1 MCIVAMSMNT
11 RLVDRM
17 RMVLGGLAKFDSW
30 LGVDM
35 DAIITLGESGGGRL
49 DINSLRTVV
58 GMYVG
63 ARNVGEINVIEK
75 TFYVTI
81 NPSDCGDN
89 VSAQFGGFVD
99 EDQVINVGT
108 NGIKETVHVKRD
120 MVLYLYRT
128 GRFILLVYISDF
140 SKLVELLVQLWPG
153 GLPSKRRLTYLTK
166 EPILWH
172 GKKNDLVRDWGADIF
187 LRYRVYMEVSQFEN
201 IFCDYENL
209 QDIDDSRKRTVKET
223 VLMIFD
229 IYNLKF
235 TVLSCIDLINSL
247 LGKLVVDRSKLTVQE
262 SRDLI
267 DRLNLVSEQRARRW
281 GTWGVN
287 KTY

>member
-63 ARNVGEINVIEK
+63 ATNVGEIDWKYETFSVTEKIADYGDTVFATFYGAIDRPEVIE
-75 TFYVTI
+75 
-81 NPSDCGDN
+81 
-89 VSAQFGGFVD
+89 FGAGRQERTNFVRNAGLRL
-99 EDQVINVGT
+99 ESSG
-108 NGIKETVHVKRD
+108 NGIVSIAIRD
-120 MVLYLYRT
+120 FGDL
-128 GRFILLVYISDF
+128 I
-140 SKLVELLVQLWPG
+140 ELLVQLWPG

-262 SRDLI
+262 SRDLT

>member
-35 DAIITLGESGGGRL
+35 DAIITLGESGGGIL

-63 ARNVGEINVIEK
+63 ATNVGEIDRKYETFSVTEKIADYGDTVFATFYGAIDRPEVIEFGAGRQER
-75 TFYVTI
+75 TNFVRNAGLCLESSGNRI
-81 NPSDCGDN
+81 VSIAICDFGDL
-89 VSAQFGGFVD
+89 
-99 EDQVINVGT
+99 I
-108 NGIKETVHVKRD
+108 
-120 MVLYLYRT
+120 
-128 GRFILLVYISDF
+128 
-140 SKLVELLVQLWPG
+140 ELLVQLWPG

-172 GKKNDLVRDWGADIF
+172 GKKNDLVRDWGANIF

-262 SRDLI
+262 SRDLT

>member
-63 ARNVGEINVIEK
+63 ATNVGEIDWKYETFSVTEKIADYGDTVFATFYGAIDRPEVIE
-75 TFYVTI
+75 
-81 NPSDCGDN
+81 
-89 VSAQFGGFVD
+89 FGAGRQERTNFVRNAGLRL
-99 EDQVINVGT
+99 ESSG
-108 NGIKETVHVKRD
+108 NGIVSIAIRD
-120 MVLYLYRT
+120 FGDL
-128 GRFILLVYISDF
+128 I
-140 SKLVELLVQLWPG
+140 ELLVQLWPG

-172 GKKNDLVRDWGADIF
+172 GKKMILSETGELIF
-187 LRYRVYMEVSQFEN
+187 SLGTGYTWRSVS
-201 IFCDYENL
+201 
-209 QDIDDSRKRTVKET
+209 SR
-223 VLMIFD
+223 
-229 IYNLKF
+229 IYF
-235 TVLSCIDLINSL
+235 AIM
-247 LGKLVVDRSKLTVQE
+247 
-262 SRDLI
+262 
-267 DRLNLVSEQRARRW
+267 
-281 GTWGVN
+281 
-287 KTY
+287 KTYRT

>member
-1 MCIVAMSMNT
+1 
-11 RLVDRM
+11 
-17 RMVLGGLAKFDSW
+17 
-30 LGVDM
+30 
-35 DAIITLGESGGGRL
+35 
-49 DINSLRTVV
+49 
-58 GMYVG
+58 
-63 ARNVGEINVIEK
+63 
-75 TFYVTI
+75 
-81 NPSDCGDN
+81 
-89 VSAQFGGFVD
+89 
-99 EDQVINVGT
+99 
-108 NGIKETVHVKRD
+108 
-120 MVLYLYRT
+120 
-128 GRFILLVYISDF
+128 
-140 SKLVELLVQLWPG
+140 
-153 GLPSKRRLTYLTK
+153 
-166 EPILWH
+166 
-172 GKKNDLVRDWGADIF
+172 
-187 LRYRVYMEVSQFEN
+187 MEVSQFEN

>member
-63 ARNVGEINVIEK
+63 ATNVGAIDWKYETFSVTEKIADYGDTVFATFYGAIDRPEVIE
-75 TFYVTI
+75 FGLGGQEGI
-81 NPSDCGDN
+81 NFVRNAGLCLESSGDRI
-89 VSAQFGGFVD
+89 VSIAIRDFGD
-99 EDQVINVGT
+99 LI
-108 NGIKETVHVKRD
+108 
-120 MVLYLYRT
+120 
-128 GRFILLVYISDF
+128 
-140 SKLVELLVQLWPG
+140 ELLVQLWPG

-172 GKKNDLVRDWGADIF
+172 GKKMILSETGEIIF
-187 LRYRVYMEVSQFEN
+187 SLGTGYTWRSVS
-201 IFCDYENL
+201 
-209 QDIDDSRKRTVKET
+209 SR
-223 VLMIFD
+223 
-229 IYNLKF
+229 IYF
-235 TVLSCIDLINSL
+235 AIM
-247 LGKLVVDRSKLTVQE
+247 
-262 SRDLI
+262 
-267 DRLNLVSEQRARRW
+267 
-281 GTWGVN
+281 
-287 KTY
+287 KTYRT

>member
-58 GMYVG
+58 DMYVG
-63 ARNVGEINVIEK
+63 ATNVGEIDWKYETFSVTEKIADYGDTVFATFYGAIDRPEVIE
-75 TFYVTI
+75 
-81 NPSDCGDN
+81 
-89 VSAQFGGFVD
+89 FGAGRQERTNFVRNAGLRL
-99 EDQVINVGT
+99 ESSG
-108 NGIKETVHVKRD
+108 NGIVSIAIRD
-120 MVLYLYRT
+120 FGDL
-128 GRFILLVYISDF
+128 I
-140 SKLVELLVQLWPG
+140 ELLVQLWPG

-172 GKKNDLVRDWGADIF
+172 GKKNDLVRDWGANIF

-209 QDIDDSRKRTVKET
+209 QDIDESRKRTVKET

-262 SRDLI
+262 SRDLT

>member
-63 ARNVGEINVIEK
+63 ATNVGEIDWKYETFSVTEKIADYGDTVFATFYGAIDRPEVIE
-75 TFYVTI
+75 
-81 NPSDCGDN
+81 
-89 VSAQFGGFVD
+89 FGAGRQERTNFVRNAGLRL
-99 EDQVINVGT
+99 ESSG
-108 NGIKETVHVKRD
+108 NGIVSIAIRD
-120 MVLYLYRT
+120 FGDL
-128 GRFILLVYISDF
+128 I
-140 SKLVELLVQLWPG
+140 ELLVQLWPG

-172 GKKNDLVRDWGADIF
+172 GKKNDLVRDWGANIF

-209 QDIDDSRKRTVKET
+209 QDIDESRKRTVKET

-229 IYNLKF
+229 NYNLRY
-235 TVLSCIDLINSL
+235 TALSCIDLINSL

-262 SRDLI
+262 SRDLT

>member
-63 ARNVGEINVIEK
+63 ATNVGEIDWKYETFSVTEKIADYGDTVFATFYGAIDRPEVIE
-75 TFYVTI
+75 
-81 NPSDCGDN
+81 
-89 VSAQFGGFVD
+89 FGAGRQERTNFVRNAGLRL
-99 EDQVINVGT
+99 ESSG
-108 NGIKETVHVKRD
+108 NGIVSIAIRD
-120 MVLYLYRT
+120 FGDL
-128 GRFILLVYISDF
+128 I
-140 SKLVELLVQLWPG
+140 ELLVQLWPG

-172 GKKNDLVRDWGADIF
+172 GKKNDLVRDWGDNIF

-209 QDIDDSRKRTVKET
+209 QDIDESRKRTVKET

-229 IYNLKF
+229 NYNLRY
-235 TVLSCIDLINSL
+235 TALSCIDLINSL

>member
-63 ARNVGEINVIEK
+63 ATNVGEIDWKYETFSVTEKIADYGDTVFATFYGAIDRPEVIE
-75 TFYVTI
+75 
-81 NPSDCGDN
+81 
-89 VSAQFGGFVD
+89 FGAGRQERTNFVRNAGLRL
-99 EDQVINVGT
+99 ESSG
-108 NGIKETVHVKRD
+108 NGIVSIAIRD
-120 MVLYLYRT
+120 FGDL
-128 GRFILLVYISDF
+128 I
-140 SKLVELLVQLWPG
+140 ELLVQLWPG

-172 GKKNDLVRDWGADIF
+172 GKKNDLVRDWGDNIF

-209 QDIDDSRKRTVKET
+209 QDIDESRKRTVKET

-229 IYNLKF
+229 IYNLGC

-262 SRDLI
+262 SRDLT

>member
-63 ARNVGEINVIEK
+63 ATNVGEIDWKYETFSVTEKIADYGDTVFATFYGAIDRPEVIEFGAGRQER
-75 TFYVTI
+75 TNFVR
-81 NPSDCGDN
+81 NAGLCLESSGDRI
-89 VSAQFGGFVD
+89 VSIAIRDFGD
-99 EDQVINVGT
+99 LI
-108 NGIKETVHVKRD
+108 
-120 MVLYLYRT
+120 
-128 GRFILLVYISDF
+128 
-140 SKLVELLVQLWPG
+140 ELLVQLWPG

-172 GKKNDLVRDWGADIF
+172 GKKNDLVRDWGANIF

-209 QDIDDSRKRTVKET
+209 QDIDESRKRTVKET

-229 IYNLKF
+229 NYNLRY
-235 TVLSCIDLINSL
+235 TALSCIDLINSL

>member
-63 ARNVGEINVIEK
+63 ATNVGEIDWKYETFSVTEKIADYGDTVFATFYGAIDRPEVIE
-75 TFYVTI
+75 FGAGRQERI
-81 NPSDCGDN
+81 N
-89 VSAQFGGFVD
+89 FVRNAGLRL
-99 EDQVINVGT
+99 EISG
-108 NGIKETVHVKRD
+108 NGIVSIAIRD
-120 MVLYLYRT
+120 FGDL
-128 GRFILLVYISDF
+128 I
-140 SKLVELLVQLWPG
+140 ELLVQLWPG

-172 GKKNDLVRDWGADIF
+172 GKKNDLVRDWGANIF

-209 QDIDDSRKRTVKET
+209 QDIDESRKRTVKET

-229 IYNLKF
+229 NYNLRY
-235 TVLSCIDLINSL
+235 TALSCIDLINSL

-262 SRDLI
+262 SRDLT

>member
-1 MCIVAMSMNT
+1 MNT
-11 RLVDRM
+11 GLLDQM

-30 LGVDM
+30 LGVEM
-35 DAIITLGESGGGRL
+35 DAIIKLGESGGGRL
-49 DINSLRTVV
+49 DVDFLRTVV

-63 ARNVGEINVIEK
+63 AQNVGEINRRYETFSVTEKIADYGNTVFATFYGAVDRPEVIE
-75 TFYVTI
+75 FGLGGQERI
-81 NPSDCGDN
+81 N
-89 VSAQFGGFVD
+89 FVRNAGLRL
-99 EDQVINVGT
+99 EISG
-108 NGIKETVHVKRD
+108 NGIVSIAIRD
-120 MVLYLYRT
+120 FGDL
-128 GRFILLVYISDF
+128 I
-140 SKLVELLVQLWPG
+140 ELLVQLWPG

-172 GKKNDLVRDWGADIF
+172 GKKNDLVRDWGANIF

-209 QDIDDSRKRTVKET
+209 QDIDESRKRTVKET

-262 SRDLI
+262 SRDLT

>member
-35 DAIITLGESGGGRL
+35 DAIITFGESGGGRL

-63 ARNVGEINVIEK
+63 ATNVGEIDWKYETFSVTEKIADYGDTVFATFYGAIDRPEVIE
-75 TFYVTI
+75 
-81 NPSDCGDN
+81 
-89 VSAQFGGFVD
+89 FGAGRQERTNFVRNAGLRL
-99 EDQVINVGT
+99 ESSG
-108 NGIKETVHVKRD
+108 NGIVSIAIRD
-120 MVLYLYRT
+120 FGDL
-128 GRFILLVYISDF
+128 I
-140 SKLVELLVQLWPG
+140 ELLVQLWPG

-172 GKKNDLVRDWGADIF
+172 GKKNDLVRDWGANIF

-209 QDIDDSRKRTVKET
+209 QDIDESRKRTVKET

-262 SRDLI
+262 SRDLT

>member
-63 ARNVGEINVIEK
+63 ATNVGEIDRKYETFSVTEKIADYGDTVFATFYGAIDRPEVIE
-75 TFYVTI
+75 
-81 NPSDCGDN
+81 
-89 VSAQFGGFVD
+89 FGAGRQERTNFVRNAGLRL
-99 EDQVINVGT
+99 ESSG
-108 NGIKETVHVKRD
+108 NGIVSIAIRD
-120 MVLYLYRT
+120 FGDL
-128 GRFILLVYISDF
+128 I
-140 SKLVELLVQLWPG
+140 ELLVQLWPG

-172 GKKNDLVRDWGADIF
+172 GKKNDLVRDWGANIF

-209 QDIDDSRKRTVKET
+209 QDIDESRKRTVKET

-229 IYNLKF
+229 NYNLRY
-235 TVLSCIDLINSL
+235 TALSCIDLINSL

-262 SRDLI
+262 SRDLT

>member
-63 ARNVGEINVIEK
+63 ATNVGEIDWKYETFSVTEKIADYGDTVFATFYGAIDRPEVIEFGAGRQER
-75 TFYVTI
+75 TNFVR
-81 NPSDCGDN
+81 NAGLCLESSGDRI
-89 VSAQFGGFVD
+89 VSIAIRDFGD
-99 EDQVINVGT
+99 LI
-108 NGIKETVHVKRD
+108 
-120 MVLYLYRT
+120 
-128 GRFILLVYISDF
+128 
-140 SKLVELLVQLWPG
+140 ELLVQLWPG

-172 GKKNDLVRDWGADIF
+172 GKKNDLVRDWGDNIF

-209 QDIDDSRKRTVKET
+209 QDIDESRKRTVKET

-229 IYNLKF
+229 NYNLRY
-235 TVLSCIDLINSL
+235 TALSCIDLINSL

-262 SRDLI
+262 SRDLT

>member
-35 DAIITLGESGGGRL
+35 DAIITFGESGGGRL

-63 ARNVGEINVIEK
+63 ATNVGEIDWKYETFSVTEKIADYGDTVFATFYGAIDRPEVIEFGAGRQER
-75 TFYVTI
+75 TNFVR
-81 NPSDCGDN
+81 NAGLCLESSGDRI
-89 VSAQFGGFVD
+89 VSIAIRDFGD
-99 EDQVINVGT
+99 LI
-108 NGIKETVHVKRD
+108 
-120 MVLYLYRT
+120 
-128 GRFILLVYISDF
+128 
-140 SKLVELLVQLWPG
+140 ELLVQLWPG

-172 GKKNDLVRDWGADIF
+172 GKKNDLVRDWGDNIF

-209 QDIDDSRKRTVKET
+209 QDIDESRKRTVKET

-229 IYNLKF
+229 NYNLRY
-235 TVLSCIDLINSL
+235 TALSCIDLINSL

>member
-63 ARNVGEINVIEK
+63 ATNVGEIDWKYETFSVTEKIADYGDTVFATFYGAIDRPEVIE
-75 TFYVTI
+75 FGAGRQERI
-81 NPSDCGDN
+81 N
-89 VSAQFGGFVD
+89 FVRNAGLRL
-99 EDQVINVGT
+99 ESSG
-108 NGIKETVHVKRD
+108 NGIVSIAIRD
-120 MVLYLYRT
+120 FGDL
-128 GRFILLVYISDF
+128 I
-140 SKLVELLVQLWPG
+140 ELLVQLWPG
-153 GLPSKRRLTYLTK
+153 GVPSKRRLTYLTK

-172 GKKNDLVRDWGADIF
+172 GKKNDLVRDWGANIF

-209 QDIDDSRKRTVKET
+209 QDIDESRKRTVKET

>member
-63 ARNVGEINVIEK
+63 ATNVGEIDWKYETFSVTEKIADYGDTVFATFYGAIDRPEVIEFGPGRQER
-75 TFYVTI
+75 TNFVRNAGLCLESSGNRI
-81 NPSDCGDN
+81 VSIAICDFGDL
-89 VSAQFGGFVD
+89 
-99 EDQVINVGT
+99 I
-108 NGIKETVHVKRD
+108 
-120 MVLYLYRT
+120 
-128 GRFILLVYISDF
+128 
-140 SKLVELLVQLWPG
+140 ELLVQLWPG

-209 QDIDDSRKRTVKET
+209 QDIDESRKRTVKET

-262 SRDLI
+262 SRDLT

>member
-63 ARNVGEINVIEK
+63 ATNVGEIDWKYETFSVTEKIADYGDTVFATFYGAIDRPEVIE
-75 TFYVTI
+75 
-81 NPSDCGDN
+81 
-89 VSAQFGGFVD
+89 FGAGRQERTNFVRNAGLRL
-99 EDQVINVGT
+99 ESSG
-108 NGIKETVHVKRD
+108 NGIVSIAIRD
-120 MVLYLYRT
+120 FGDL
-128 GRFILLVYISDF
+128 I
-140 SKLVELLVQLWPG
+140 ELLVQLWPG

-172 GKKNDLVRDWGADIF
+172 GKKNDLVRDWGDNIF

-209 QDIDDSRKRTVKET
+209 QDIDESRKRTVKET

-229 IYNLKF
+229 NYNLRY
-235 TVLSCIDLINSL
+235 TALSCIDLINSL

-262 SRDLI
+262 SRDLT

>member
-1 MCIVAMSMNT
+1 
-11 RLVDRM
+11 
-17 RMVLGGLAKFDSW
+17 
-30 LGVDM
+30 M
-35 DAIITLGESGGGRL
+35 DAIITFGESGGGRL

-63 ARNVGEINVIEK
+63 ATNVGEIDWKYETFSVTEKIADYGDTVFATFYGAIDRPEVIE
-75 TFYVTI
+75 
-81 NPSDCGDN
+81 
-89 VSAQFGGFVD
+89 FGAGRQERTNFVRNAGLRL
-99 EDQVINVGT
+99 ESSG
-108 NGIKETVHVKRD
+108 NGIVSIAIRD
-120 MVLYLYRT
+120 FGDL
-128 GRFILLVYISDF
+128 I
-140 SKLVELLVQLWPG
+140 ELLVQLWPG

-172 GKKNDLVRDWGADIF
+172 GKKNDLVRDWGANIF

-209 QDIDDSRKRTVKET
+209 QDIDESRKRTVKET

-229 IYNLKF
+229 NYNLRY
-235 TVLSCIDLINSL
+235 TALSCIDLINSL

-262 SRDLI
+262 SRDLT

>member
-63 ARNVGEINVIEK
+63 ATNVGEIDWKYETFSVTEKIADYGDTVFATFYGAIDRPEVIE
-75 TFYVTI
+75 
-81 NPSDCGDN
+81 
-89 VSAQFGGFVD
+89 FGAGRQERTNFVRNAGLRL
-99 EDQVINVGT
+99 ESSG
-108 NGIKETVHVKRD
+108 NGIVSIAIRD
-120 MVLYLYRT
+120 FGDL
-128 GRFILLVYISDF
+128 I
-140 SKLVELLVQLWPG
+140 ELLVQLWPG

-172 GKKNDLVRDWGADIF
+172 GKKNDLVRDWGANIF

-262 SRDLI
+262 SRDLT

>member
-63 ARNVGEINVIEK
+63 ATNVGEIDWKYETFSVTEKIADYGDTVFATFYGAIDRPEVIE
-75 TFYVTI
+75 
-81 NPSDCGDN
+81 
-89 VSAQFGGFVD
+89 FGAGRQERTNFVRNAGLRL
-99 EDQVINVGT
+99 ESSG
-108 NGIKETVHVKRD
+108 NGIVSIAIRD
-120 MVLYLYRT
+120 FGDL
-128 GRFILLVYISDF
+128 I
-140 SKLVELLVQLWPG
+140 ELLVQLWPG

-172 GKKNDLVRDWGADIF
+172 GKKNDLVRDWGANIF

-209 QDIDDSRKRTVKET
+209 QDIDESRKRTVKET

-229 IYNLKF
+229 NYNLRY
-235 TVLSCIDLINSL
+235 TALSCIDLINSL

>member
-63 ARNVGEINVIEK
+63 ATNVGEIDWKYETFSVTEKIADYGDTVFATFYGAIDRPEVIEFGPGRQER
-75 TFYVTI
+75 TNFVR
-81 NPSDCGDN
+81 NAGLCLESSGDRI
-89 VSAQFGGFVD
+89 VSIAIRDFGD
-99 EDQVINVGT
+99 LI
-108 NGIKETVHVKRD
+108 
-120 MVLYLYRT
+120 
-128 GRFILLVYISDF
+128 
-140 SKLVELLVQLWPG
+140 ELLVQLWPG

>member
-63 ARNVGEINVIEK
+63 ATNVGEIDWKYETFSVTEKIADYGDTVFATFYGAIDRPEVIE
-75 TFYVTI
+75 
-81 NPSDCGDN
+81 
-89 VSAQFGGFVD
+89 FGAGRQERTNFVRNAGLRL
-99 EDQVINVGT
+99 ESSG
-108 NGIKETVHVKRD
+108 NGIVSIAIRD
-120 MVLYLYRT
+120 FGDL
-128 GRFILLVYISDF
+128 I
-140 SKLVELLVQLWPG
+140 ELLVQLWPG

-172 GKKNDLVRDWGADIF
+172 GKKNDLVRDWGANIF

-209 QDIDDSRKRTVKET
+209 QDIDESRKRTVKET

>member
-1 MCIVAMSMNT
+1 MNT

-35 DAIITLGESGGGRL
+35 DAIITFGESGGGRL

-63 ARNVGEINVIEK
+63 ATNVGEIDWKYETFSVTEKIADYGDTVFATFYGAIDRPEVIE
-75 TFYVTI
+75 
-81 NPSDCGDN
+81 
-89 VSAQFGGFVD
+89 FGAGRQERTNFVRNAGLRL
-99 EDQVINVGT
+99 ESSG
-108 NGIKETVHVKRD
+108 NGIVSIAIRD
-120 MVLYLYRT
+120 FGDL
-128 GRFILLVYISDF
+128 I
-140 SKLVELLVQLWPG
+140 ELLVQLWPG

-172 GKKNDLVRDWGADIF
+172 GKKNDLVRDWGDNIF

-209 QDIDDSRKRTVKET
+209 QDIDESRKRTVKET

-229 IYNLKF
+229 NYNLRY
-235 TVLSCIDLINSL
+235 TALSCIDLINSL